1 MKGKSQDKTD
11 KTLHDDAKYFSVKLS
26 DLQLVKKYFP
36 YLIKNET
43 MFQSFTVSKRSQ
55 QQKPLNNICQTHGP
69 WAECGPRHHYH
80 ANGRLKIN
88 ICLKEFI
95 LLLFLDG

>member
-43 MFQSFTVSKRSQ
+43 M
-55 QQKPLNNICQTHGP
+55 
-69 WAECGPRHHYH
+69 
-80 ANGRLKIN
+80 
-88 ICLKEFI
+88 
-95 LLLFLDG
+95 